1 MSFNWGPHYI
11 VPTEALKTYSGNV
24 QLRETLD
31 GELLEKDLEALG
43 LPTQVVRIVNP
54 WYFRKKGEETWI
66 KVGESDDRGRNFAV
80 SWDTTKLE
88 NGQYEVLGLMHA
100 IAHGGDQEA
109 IIARENTIEITVEN

>member
-11 VPTEALKTYSGNV
+11 VPTESLKKYSGNV

-43 LPTQVVRIVNP
+43 LPPRVTRIVNP
-54 WYFRKKGEETWI
+54 WYFRKKGEDTWI
-66 KVGESDDRGRNFAV
+66 KIGESDDRARNFAV

-100 IAHGGDQEA
+100 VVHGGDEEA
-109 IIARENTIEITVEN
+109 IIARENTIEVTIDN

>member
-11 VPTEALKTYSGNV
+11 VPTESIKTYSGNV

-31 GELLEKDLEALG
+31 GELLEKNLEALG
-43 LPTQVVRIVNP
+43 LPPKVAKIVNP
-54 WYFRKKGEETWI
+54 WYFRKKGDTTWI
-66 KVGESDDRGRNFAV
+66 KIGESDDRGRNFAV

-100 IAHGGDQEA
+100 VAHRGDEES